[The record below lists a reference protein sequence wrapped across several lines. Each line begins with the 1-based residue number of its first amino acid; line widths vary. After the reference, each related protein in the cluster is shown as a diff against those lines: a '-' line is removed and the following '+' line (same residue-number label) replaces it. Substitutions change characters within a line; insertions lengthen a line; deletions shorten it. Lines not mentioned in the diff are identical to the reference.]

1 MSKHLTYFASDT
13 HLGLQVGDP
22 VQRELNFVKFLRG
35 IKPEE
40 TSALYLLGDIF
51 DFWYEYRFVVPK
63 GGARVLGALT
73 RLVDDGVKVYFFPG
87 NHDLW
92 TFSYFEEL
100 GMVRLEQPH
109 VMDIGNKRFCLGH
122 GDGLGPG
129 NYWYKFLKYVFSRH
143 WARVLFSALHP
154 WIAFKWATGWSH
166 RSRSEKPISYVFKG
180 VDEPLYKFCA
190 KFQSHTP
197 VDYFVFAHYHSRVSM
212 PVQPSSGSAS
222 PAQLHIL
229 GDWMT
234 APNWLVYD
242 SETGTLESRG

>member
-22 VQRELNFVKFLRG
+22 VQREMNFVKFLRG

-73 RLVDDGVKVYFFPG
+73 QLVDDGVKVYFFPG

-166 RSRSEKPISYVFKG
+166 RSRAEKPIAYTFRG
-180 VDEPLYKFCA
+180 EDEPLYKYCA
-190 KFQSHTP
+190 GFQSHNP
-197 VDYFVFAHYHSRVSM
+197 VNFFIFGHYHSRVDM
-212 PVQPSSGSAS
+212 PVGA
-222 PAQLHIL
+222 ARLHIL

-234 APNWLVYD
+234 APNWLVFD
-242 SETGTLESRG
+242 SDTATLSARG